1 MQASPAHPAATD
13 SRRPAPPP
21 RVLVVDD
28 QVESRSALARL
39 LQAEGYEV
47 VTAETG
53 LEALTAAAAA
63 PVDALVSDIGLPDI
77 DGCELLRRL
86 REMYS
91 GDVPAVA
98 LTGYGEEHY
107 VEECRRAGYRQFL
120 LKPILFRELLDAV
133 RSVHRSAM

>member
-1 MQASPAHPAATD
+1 M
-13 SRRPAPPP
+13 
-21 RVLVVDD
+21 DD